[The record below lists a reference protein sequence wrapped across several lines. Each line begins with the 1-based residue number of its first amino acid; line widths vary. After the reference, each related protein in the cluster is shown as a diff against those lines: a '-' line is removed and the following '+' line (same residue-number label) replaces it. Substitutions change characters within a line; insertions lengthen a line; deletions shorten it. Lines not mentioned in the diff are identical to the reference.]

1 MNFYHPCFYTGD
13 ILNLYCNIDE
23 KGIMMFKAEHK
34 ESKESITVEIESK
47 NRLTVRQIEAGK
59 NNIRKNINYI

>member
-1 MNFYHPCFYTGD
+1 
-13 ILNLYCNIDE
+13 
-23 KGIMMFKAEHK
+23 MFKAEHK